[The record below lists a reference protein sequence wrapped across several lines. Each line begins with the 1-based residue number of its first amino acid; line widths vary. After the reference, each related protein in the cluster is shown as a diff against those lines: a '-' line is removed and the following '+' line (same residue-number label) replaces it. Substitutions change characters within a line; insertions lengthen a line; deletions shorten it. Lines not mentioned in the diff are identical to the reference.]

1 VTPSGKLADTWAV
14 EYKDYPSSATFSH
27 NNGNVDEEYYQ
38 EGIYVGYRY
47 FDSFGVT
54 PLYPFG
60 YGLSYTS
67 FDIKT
72 VKVEQKSE
80 FIVVSVK
87 VRNTGDYYTGKEVV

>member
-1 VTPSGKLADTWAV
+1 MNQLGNLGGNALVDLISGAVTPSGKLADTWAV

-67 FDIKT
+67 LISK
-72 VKVEQKSE
+72 Q
-80 FIVVSVK
+80 
-87 VRNTGDYYTGKEVV
+87 